1 MDDDGRRQTPG
12 YAQERSWSIRSLV
25 IWGGVGGTK
34 RKWVQKREIS
44 GGIQK
49 SYLQFCLEK
58 FSPLLFCVISED
70 DQKIFRYR
78 T

>member
-34 RKWVQKREIS
+34 REV
-44 GGIQK
+44 GP
-49 SYLQFCLEK
+49 EK
-58 FSPLLFCVISED
+58 GDQWRDTKVIPAVLSR
-70 DQKIFRYR
+70 KI
-78 T
+78 